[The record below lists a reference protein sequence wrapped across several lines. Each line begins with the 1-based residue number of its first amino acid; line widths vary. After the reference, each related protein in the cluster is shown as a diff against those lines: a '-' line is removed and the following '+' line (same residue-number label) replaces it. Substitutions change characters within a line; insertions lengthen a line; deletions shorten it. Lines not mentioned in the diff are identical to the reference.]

1 MNLKMSPKDKSK
13 LAPEIIVAGIGG
25 AGGNAVDHMIEGG
38 LAGAK
43 FLICNTDAQALTR
56 NQAEYK
62 IQLGVDVTGGLGA
75 GANPDIG
82 ASAAEE
88 SVEEIAAYLEG
99 ANMVFITAGMGG
111 GTGTGAAPVIARIAR
126 ERGILTVGVVT
137 KPFHFEGTKRMK
149 MAEAGIAEMQKYVDT
164 LIVIPNQNL
173 FRVAN
178 EKTTFAEAF
187 RMADSVLQSAVRGV
201 TDLMV
206 KEGNVN
212 LDFNDVKA
220 VMREM
225 GKAVMGTGEAEGD
238 NRAIEAAEAAI
249 NNPLLDDVSLKG
261 ARAVIINVTGG
272 QDMTLFEAD
281 EACLRITK
289 EVDPDANIIFGC
301 RFDESLQGIMR
312 VSVVAAGIDVTADT
326 KRTTTTS
333 TSGGQGFVTRT
344 TPRSYMQQTQV
355 VQQQA
360 PAPVEVQPATP
371 TRMVAVPRP
380 LNIYDTT
387 VPQPAIQQEETADA
401 GDLFQAAAA
410 KQKTDGTAA
419 DVKRGTRY
427 GESFIPP
434 EPVEADAAQKAATY
448 NQEDAVQPTL
458 ARQPVQ
464 QQAPQYVQP
473 QQPQRLMYAEPVQAP
488 AYTAPQAN
496 YAQQPMA
503 APARQAAYAQPEQT
517 AAKKP
522 LSRKAMSF
530 IERVTGSLFSRDEED
545 LSEVAPQAR
554 PQQQP
559 PMNYAQTYGQEAQP
573 VQERLNMDR
582 PYKAPAAQ
590 GESELDIPAFLRR
603 QAN

>member
-1 MNLKMSPKDKSK
+1 MLNLKMSPKDSRK

-25 AGGNAVDHMIEGG
+25 AGGNAVNNMIEGSLSG
-38 LAGAK
+38 VK
-43 FLICNTDAQALTR
+43 FLVCNTDSQALA
-56 NQAEYK
+56 NSYADHK

-75 GANPDIG
+75 GANPDVG

-88 SVEEIAAYLEG
+88 SIDDVASYLEG

-178 EKTTFAEAF
+178 EKTTFSEAF

-225 GKAVMGTGEAEGD
+225 GKAVMGTGEAEGE

-272 QDMTLFEAD
+272 SDMTLFEAD

-301 RFDESLQGIMR
+301 RFDDNLKGIMR
-312 VSVVAAGIDVTADT
+312 VSVVAAGIDVVADA
-326 KRTTTTS
+326 KRTTATG
-333 TSGGQGFVTRT
+333 GGQGFVTRT
-344 TPRSYMQQTQV
+344 TPRAYSQV
-355 VQQQA
+355 TQQQQYTP
-360 PAPVEVQPATP
+360 PAQEQPVQ
-371 TRMVAVPRP
+371 RMVAVPRP

-387 VPQPAIQQEETADA
+387 APQPTQQEDINVDA
-401 GDLFQAAAA
+401 GDLFQAAAS
-410 KQKTDGTAA
+410 KQKTESTAA

-434 EPVEADAAQKAATY
+434 QPVEAEAQQKGVTTY
-448 NQEDAVQPTL
+448 QQEDAVQPTL
-458 ARQPVQ
+458 SRQPVQ
-464 QQAPQYVQP
+464 QAVVQP
-473 QQPQRLMYAEPVQAP
+473 TQQPQRLMYAEPPQVF
-488 AYTAPQAN
+488 APQIQ
-496 YAQQPMA
+496 QQPHNYMA
-503 APARQAAYAQPEQT
+503 APARQAAQAPQQPVKQSI
-517 AAKKP
+517 
-522 LSRKAMSF
+522 SRKTMSF

-545 LSEVAPQAR
+545 LEAVAPQR
-554 PQQQP
+554 GQQQQP
-559 PMNYAQTYGQEAQP
+559 PVNYQQAYGQEAQP
-573 VQERLNMDR
+573 TQERLNMER
-582 PYKAPAAQ
+582 PYKAPAGQA
-590 GESELDIPAFLRR
+590 ESELDIPAFLRR